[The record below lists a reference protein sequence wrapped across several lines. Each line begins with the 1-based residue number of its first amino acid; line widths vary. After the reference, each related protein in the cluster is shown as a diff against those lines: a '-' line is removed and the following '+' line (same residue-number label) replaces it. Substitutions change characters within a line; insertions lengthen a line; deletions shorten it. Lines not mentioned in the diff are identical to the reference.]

1 MATAAANQ
9 LTSQCVDP
17 GFKEHAQ
24 EAGTR
29 SPLRNV

>member
-9 LTSQCVDP
+9 LTTQCVDP
-17 GFKEHAQ
+17 GCKEHAQ

-29 SPLRNV
+29 GPLRNV